1 MRIEPYRRVLAL
13 PGVRSLMIVAIL
25 ARVPLTAAGVTL
37 TLHVV
42 LDLGRGYAAAGLVG
56 AASTVG
62 SALGSPLLGRLVDRS
77 GLRPALL
84 VTTLA
89 EVAFWGAAPWLP
101 YPPLVVAAFVAGL
114 LGLPVFGVVRQSLA
128 ALVPEAQRRQ
138 AYSLDSMSVELSF
151 MIGPTVAVLVVTQL
165 SATVAI
171 WAVGA
176 AMLLSGTALYLLN
189 PPTREAAEGAPARR
203 PARRDW
209 LRPRLVGVLLVA
221 TAATVALS
229 GTEVGVVALLRES
242 DEVRWTGLVLAAWGA
257 YSMAGGFVHGSM
269 RRALPPVVLIA
280 LLGVFTV
287 PVGLAHGWWLLC
299 LVLLP
304 AGALCAPTL
313 AATADAV
320 SRLVPAAA
328 RGEAMGWYGSGLT
341 TGLALGAPFVGAV
354 VDRSGPAWGFVA
366 AGLAALAVAL
376 VALAVGRIGGGAGPA
391 VEPGAEDPPAPG
403 AATDLPAAAGIRLAT
418 QVPDETYAR
427 AEPVEALAA

>member
-1 MRIEPYRRVLAL
+1 MVVAVLARL
-13 PGVRSLMIVAIL
+13 
-25 ARVPLTAAGVTL
+25 PLTAAGVTL

-56 AASTVG
+56 AAATVG
-62 SALGSPLLGRLVDRS
+62 SALGSPLLGRFIDRS

-89 EVAFWGAAPWLP
+89 ETIFWGLAPRLP
-101 YPPLVVAAFVAGL
+101 YPALLVAAFVTGL
-114 LGLPVFGVVRQSLA
+114 LALPVFSVVRQSLA
-128 ALVPEAQRRQ
+128 AMVPEAHRRQ

-151 MIGPTVAVLVVTQL
+151 MVGPTAAVLVVTQF
-165 SATVAI
+165 SASVAI
-171 WAVGA
+171 WLVGG

-189 PPTREAAEGAPARR
+189 PPTREAGEAAPARP
-203 PARRDW
+203 PARREW
-209 LRPRLVGVLLVA
+209 LRPRLVAVLLVA

-242 DEVRWTGLVLAAWGA
+242 DEVRWTGVVLAAWGA
-257 YSMAGGFVHGSM
+257 YSMIGGFVHGSA

-280 LLGVFTV
+280 LLGAFTV

-328 RGEAMGWYGSGLT
+328 RGEAMGWYGSALT

-354 VDRSGPAWGFVA
+354 VDRTGPAWGFVA
-366 AGLAALAVAL
+366 AGLAGLV
-376 VALAVGRIGGGAGPA
+376 VALAAIGVGRIGAAAAPNTA
-391 VEPGAEDPPAPG
+391 AEPAP
-403 AATDLPAAAGIRLAT
+403 AGIRRVVASPADAHPAD
-418 QVPDETYAR
+418 VHP
-427 AEPVEALAA
+427 AERSEVFDRLAA